1 MILYDLGSC
10 SWYILPWGV
19 HTVVCTNTTFLSF
32 AKTGELIW
40 QPAHYL
46 TFLVLLHDPASVL
59 FAQFPNWSPPQNS
72 AHPFLLVI
80 NLCSCEKTDILE
92 KYFKK
97 SNFLRHYL
105 RWGHYLLYWCI
116 LHSFTLLEEW
126 VCMGNYCLETRWSFT
141 FFNPLWFFI
150 CLDIAKLFLL

>member
-1 MILYDLGSC
+1 MCLDMICVISVFFFHAIYFSLYLDFLLPWVSGNSQWFCAIWGSC

-19 HTVVCTNTTFLSF
+19 HTAVCSSTTFLSV

-46 TFLVLLHDPASVL
+46 TFLVLLYDPASVS
-59 FAQFPNWSPPQNS
+59 FAQFPNWSPLQDS

-80 NLCSCEKTDILE
+80 NLCSCEKTDTLE
-92 KYFKK
+92 KYFKM

-105 RWGHYLLYWCI
+105 KWGHYLLYCWI
-116 LHSFTLLEEW
+116 LHS
-126 VCMGNYCLETRWSFT
+126 VS
-141 FFNPLWFFI
+141 PP
-150 CLDIAKLFLL
+150 